1 MNARILK
8 KLCKRA
14 APLLDQLGDT
24 TEQFPVGGLEGYTPA
39 WSLPKIDRKHSMG
52 TIHIR
57 EDGRHY
63 KTRNSLGW
71 FTPLYGTIGCGWMT
85 LNEESEWADRPAI
98 LQLKQAVEDRIAQYL
113 MRARAPRLPGRLTYR
128 YRHKFADARYKKA
141 KTLSDIIDLAAFIVE
156 IESEP
161 VFVQSS

>member
-14 APLLDQLGDT
+14 APLLTQLGDT
-24 TEQFPVGGLEGYTPA
+24 TEQFPVGGLGGYVPA

-71 FTPLYGTIGCGWMT
+71 FTPLRGTIGCGWMT
-85 LNEESEWADRPAI
+85 LNEESEWVDRPAI
-98 LQLKQAVEDRIAQYL
+98 LQLKQAVDDRIAQYL
-113 MRARAPRLPGRLTYR
+113 LRARLPRLPGRLTYR
-128 YRHKFADARYKKA
+128 YRHKFASARMEKA
-141 KTLSDIIDLAAFIVE
+141 RKLSDVLDVAAFIVE
-156 IESEP
+156 IETQP
-161 VFVQSS
+161 VFTSAS